1 MPVPQLEVTA
11 HSEPLVYPD
20 SDGLPMAENTV
31 QFACIVKIKENL
43 DVLLPDFVAGDLF
56 WYPVQGD
63 PGTRLAPDVM
73 VALGRPKGHRGSY
86 MQWLE
91 GGVPPAVVFEVLSP
105 GNTFPEMQRKFRF
118 YERHGVEEYYVY
130 DPSERYLMVWLR
142 TDGRLLEVPQADGFV
157 SPRLGIRFE
166 LGDDLEIYR
175 PDGTRFQSFSELA
188 ARAAQADQR
197 AAQADQRAEQA
208 DQRAE
213 QERQRA
219 EALRARLLA
228 LGVDPDA

>member
-1 MPVPQLEVTA
+1 MLETTLLATA
-11 HSEPLVYPD
+11 PSKPPAYPD
-20 SDGLPMAENTV
+20 RDGQRIAETTV

-73 VALGRPKGHRGSY
+73 VAIGRPKGHRGSY
-86 MQWLE
+86 KQWMEDNL
-91 GGVPPAVVFEVLSP
+91 PPAVVFEVLSP
-105 GNTFPEMQRKFRF
+105 GNSFPEMQRKFRF
-118 YERHGVEEYYVY
+118 YERYGVEEYYVY
-130 DPSERYLMVWLR
+130 DPEERYLGVWQR
-142 TDGRLLEVPQADGFV
+142 TDGRLMEVLPVHGFV
-157 SPRLGIRFE
+157 SPRLGVRFE

-175 PDGTRFQSFSELA
+175 PDGTRFQSFAELS
-188 ARAAQADQR
+188 ARAEQER
-197 AAQADQRAEQA
+197 QRAEQA

-219 EALRARLLA
+219 EALRARLIA
-228 LGVDPDA
+228 LGIDPDA